1 MKNTIKTFKSKILV
15 ACGILTLS
23 FTGCQDYLQIEDTGS
38 ISADNFPTKLEHV
51 NLLVASVYGAQH
63 HWCFLGGYWCGYVMY
78 CLDHTG
84 DQQWRNDQKWIDMHS
99 GNISAGNVFAT
110 DPWKALSMGV
120 YYSNV
125 ALDGVNKY
133 KTLVTNS
140 EVETLNNYE
149 GEILFFRAFY
159 RWHMLT
165 LYGRPEMDGVGIPI
179 INELPKNMEEMQ
191 VPREKTVDCYQAI
204 IDDLEKA
211 VSLLK
216 GQTDNHRVTEWSA
229 KAFLAKAYF
238 FVDDK
243 ENAKTYL
250 EDCIHNSG
258 KFLEPY
264 DRYKMMFNGYDEY
277 EYNNESFY
285 EMGNRADPDKG
296 DTYGALNTGTTL
308 SMFYAPFC
316 VNPSGDRVSM
326 CYSNQFMHDRNL
338 ARFGYT
344 DPAPLSQLQPTGNPD
359 EPYKLKDS
367 YMVQQRKHRELLGR
381 EENGPDPRLF
391 VCALQPYVDSVKMKI
406 DGVSAPR
413 LVAQCEFGK
422 WWEMDESKTGNNPN
436 TFYGW
441 PLRKYQWLDGHLTA
455 ESRNVAGYNIY
466 FQRLPDIYLMYAE
479 IMKDSDPKVA
489 LEYINKVKR
498 RAYGYPVDSPSP
510 IDYKSLTDRTK
521 TVDPADH
528 LANNPLLYERWI
540 ETFGEMNWWEHVR
553 RLRLGEQ
560 EAKFYKTVCGPG
572 LGVTNIVWNDRTYAM
587 PIPSLELEGNPH
599 PGMVQTPGY

>member
-1 MKNTIKTFKSKILV
+1 MKDTIRIFKSKFLV
-15 ACGILTLS
+15 ACGTLIFS
-23 FTGCQDYLQIEDTGS
+23 LTGCQDYLHLEDTGS
-38 ISADNFPTKLEHV
+38 ISADNFPTSLEHV
-51 NLLVASVYGAQH
+51 NLLVSSAYGAQH
-63 HWCFLGGYWCGYVMY
+63 HWEFMGHFWAGYLMY
-78 CLDHTG
+78 CLEHTA
-84 DQQWRNDQKWIDMHS
+84 DQQWRNDQPWTEIQAGTIS
-99 GNISAGNVFAT
+99 TGNKYVTG
-110 DPWKALSMGV
+110 PWKALSMGV

-125 ALDGVNKY
+125 ALDGANKY
-133 KTLVTNS
+133 RELAKPS
-140 EVETLNNYE
+140 EVQALDNYE
-149 GEILFFRAFY
+149 GEALFFRAYY

-165 LYGRPEMDGVGIPI
+165 LYGQPDMDGVGIPL
-179 INELPKNMEEMQ
+179 INEPPATMEAMQ
-191 VPREKTVDCYQAI
+191 VPREKTATCYQAI

-211 VSLLK
+211 AALLV

-229 KAFLAKAYF
+229 KAFLAKAYL
-238 FVDDK
+238 FVDNK
-243 ENAKTYL
+243 EKAKTFL

-258 KFLEPY
+258 KYLEPY

-285 EMGNRADPDKG
+285 EMGNKADPDRG
-296 DTYGALNTGTTL
+296 NAYGALNTGTSL
-308 SMFYAPFC
+308 SILYAPFC
-316 VNPSGDRVSM
+316 INPKGDRVAM

-344 DPAPLSQLQPTGNPD
+344 DPAPLSQLEPTGNPD

-367 YMVQQRKHRELLGR
+367 YMAQQRKHRELLGR

-391 VCALQPYVDSVKMKI
+391 VCALQPFVDTVKMKI

-413 LVAQCEFGK
+413 TVAQCEFGK
-422 WWEMDESKTGNNPN
+422 WWQMEGTGNDPQ

-441 PLRKYQWLDGHLTA
+441 PLRKYQWLDGHMTS
-455 ESRNVAGYNIY
+455 ETRNVAGYNIY

-479 IMKDSDPKVA
+479 IMKDSDPNVA

-510 IDYKSLTDRTK
+510 VDYKSLTDRTK
-521 TVDPADH
+521 TVDPEDH
-528 LANNPLLYERWI
+528 LANNPLLYERWA

-553 RLRLGEQ
+553 RLRLGKQ
-560 EAKFYKTVCGPG
+560 EYSFYKTICGPG
-572 LGVTNIVWNDRTYAM
+572 LGFTNLVWSDKTYAM
-587 PIPSLELEGNPH
+587 PIPALELEGNPH

>member
-1 MKNTIKTFKSKILV
+1 MRNIGKIFKSKIV
-15 ACGILTLS
+15 IACGILSLAL
-23 FTGCQDYLQIEDTGS
+23 TGCQDFLEIVDTGS
-38 ISADNFPTKLEHV
+38 VSAANFPTKLEHV
-51 NLLVASVYGAQH
+51 DALVSSVYGAQH
-63 HWCFLGGYWCGYVMY
+63 HWCFLGNYWAGYVMY
-78 CLDHTG
+78 CLDHTV
-84 DQQWRNDQKWIDMHS
+84 DQQWRTDQKWIDMNS
-99 GNISAGNVFAT
+99 GNISAGNILAT

-125 ALDGVNKY
+125 ALDGIKKY
-133 KTLVTNS
+133 RALVTGS
-140 EVETLNNYE
+140 EEQALNNYE
-149 GEILFFRAFY
+149 GECLYFRAFY

-179 INELPKNMEEMQ
+179 INELPTNMEEMQ
-191 VPREKTVDCYQAI
+191 VPRETTADCYQAI
-204 IDDLEKA
+204 IDDLEKS
-211 VSLLK
+211 VPLLE
-216 GQTDNHRVTEWSA
+216 GQTNNHRVTEWSA

-238 FVDDK
+238 FVDNK
-243 ENAKTYL
+243 EKAKEYL
-250 EDCIHNSG
+250 EDCIYNSG
-258 KFLEPY
+258 KYLEPY
-264 DRYKMMFNGYDEY
+264 DRYKMMFNGYSEY

-285 EMGNRADPDKG
+285 EMGNRADPEKG
-296 DTYGALNTGTTL
+296 NAYGALNTGTTL
-308 SMFYAPFC
+308 SMYYAPFC
-316 VNPSGDRVSM
+316 INPSGDRVAM

-338 ARFGYT
+338 TRFGYT
-344 DPAPLSQLQPTGNPD
+344 DPAPLSQLEPTGNPD
-359 EPYKLKDS
+359 EPYRLKDS
-367 YMVQQRKHRELLGR
+367 YITQQRKHRELLGR

-391 VCALQPYVDSVKMKI
+391 VCALQPFIDSVKMAI

-422 WWEMDESKTGNNPN
+422 WWTMEGTGNDPE

-441 PLRKYQWLDGHLTA
+441 PVRKYQWLDGHLTS

-479 IMKDSDPKVA
+479 LMKDSNPELA

-510 IDYKSLTDRTK
+510 VDYKSLTDRTK
-521 TVDPADH
+521 TADPADH

-553 RLRLGEQ
+553 RLRLGDE
-560 EAKFYKTVCGPG
+560 EAAFYKKICGPG
-572 LGVTNIVWNDRTYAM
+572 LGTTNIVWNDRTYAM
-587 PIPSLELEGNPH
+587 PIPILELEGNPN